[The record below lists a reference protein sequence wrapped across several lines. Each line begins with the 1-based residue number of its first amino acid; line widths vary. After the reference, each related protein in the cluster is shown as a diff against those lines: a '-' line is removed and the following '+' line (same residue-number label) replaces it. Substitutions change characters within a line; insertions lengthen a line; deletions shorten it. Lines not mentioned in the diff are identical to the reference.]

1 MILKIAS
8 LFPHLREVS
17 SQDQSEDDHTSAAV
31 TNEKEKVSVHAQRLS
46 QDFPADQLE
55 KEETLEI
62 REFRDEA
69 DRPWWKFF
77 NEFEYRQTKRQSEYS
92 RWYYWFDRGTSEK
105 EKKLL
110 FKLDILIAFY
120 SFVGYW
126 IKYVDSQNLNNAYVS
141 NMEQDLKMRGNDL
154 IDAQV
159 EFTVGNPVFLL
170 PWMFLLPRIP
180 INFSQKFA
188 GHCLKLD

>member
-1 MILKIAS
+1 MNSNTDK
-8 LFPHLREVS
+8 LRD
-17 SQDQSEDDHTSAAV
+17 SQNLLGGIIGV
-31 TNEKEKVSVHAQRLS
+31 IGGLR
-46 QDFPADQLE
+46 
-55 KEETLEI
+55 
-62 REFRDEA
+62 
-69 DRPWWKFF
+69 
-77 NEFEYRQTKRQSEYS
+77 KR
-92 RWYYWFDRGTSEK
+92 
-105 EKKLL
+105 KKLL
-110 FKLDILIAFY
+110 FKLGILIAFY
-120 SFVGYW
+120 SIVGYW